1 MWRDAGAL
9 PQTPP
14 EALPLDSARGNCPL
28 TLFSVPGLSA
38 FPGILRESG
47 FYPSTLMRLMRS
59 VTRVVSPRWQHGQV
73 SSIMPL

>member
-28 TLFSVPGLSA
+28 TLLGLPGLVA
-38 FPGILRESG
+38 LPNALDKGG
-47 FYPSTLMRLMRS
+47 
-59 VTRVVSPRWQHGQV
+59 V
-73 SSIMPL
+73 